1 MILPRPS
8 NPSSVSGRLV
18 WHFLAGAVASLA
30 VPPLFLIP
38 AIFALSIPMIG
49 YLNASG
55 RIAAAAIWMAA
66 GSGWFLASTYWVAHA
81 LIIDNPGLWF
91 LMPLMAAALAA
102 GLALFWAAGAA
113 LSWSLGRTALG
124 RSFWLVVML
133 GLAEWSRGFVAT
145 GFPWNMPG
153 SLFAVDVA
161 SLQAASLFGAY
172 GLTML
177 ALLLAMVPAFWAVGG
192 RRVAVIWLLVPFGL
206 VGAGIW
212 RLEHAPPI
220 IQQLAGDSRPVVRLV
235 QPAIPQTEKWDPTKR
250 ADHLAR
256 LVGLSR
262 DKTPIPDL
270 VIWPETAFAGFP
282 GREPD
287 LVAGLARQAT
297 ADRGFLLMGAPRL
310 EPGRRLLNG
319 AILYAHDGT
328 HAGSYDKRHLV
339 PFGEYI
345 PFRQLFPF
353 VSAFAGPID
362 FSSGQNNRLLP
373 FGDNRRMQ
381 LLICYE
387 VIFSGRVI
395 DQAARPDVMVNL
407 TNDAWFGD
415 SAGPWQH
422 LFHAQMRTVEE
433 GVPLLRVANTGIS
446 AGFDGYGRPLGVLPL
461 GAVGALDLR
470 VPPALHPTI
479 FSQFGNL
486 AFFGLLVLNIGVAL
500 WLDLSRRIRQ

>member
-1 MILPRPS
+1 
-8 NPSSVSGRLV
+8 
-18 WHFLAGAVASLA
+18 
-30 VPPLFLIP
+30 
-38 AIFALSIPMIG
+38 MIG
-49 YLNASG
+49 YLKASG
-55 RIAAAAIWMAA
+55 LRAAVAIWMAA
-66 GSGWFLASTYWVAHA
+66 GSGWFLASTYWVANA

-91 LMPLMAAALAA
+91 LMPLMAASLAV
-102 GLALFWAAGAA
+102 GLALFWAAAAA
-113 LSWSLGRTALG
+113 LSWSLGRTVLG
-124 RSFWLVVML
+124 RCFWLVVML

-161 SLQAASLFGAY
+161 SLQAASLFGAC

-192 RRVAVIWLLVPFGL
+192 QRFAVIWLLVPFGL

-212 RLEHAPPI
+212 RLEHATPLD
-220 IQQLAGDSRPVVRLV
+220 QQIAGDIGPMVRLV

-250 ADHLAR
+250 ANHLAR

-262 DKTPIPDL
+262 HKTPIPDL
-270 VIWPETAFAGFP
+270 VVWPETAFAGFP

-287 LVAGLARQAT
+287 LVAGIARQAT
-297 ADRGFLLMGAPRL
+297 SDSGFLLMGAPRI

-328 HAGSYDKRHLV
+328 RAGAYDKRHLV

-345 PFRQLFPF
+345 PFRQIFPF

-362 FSSGQNNRLLP
+362 FSPGQNNQLLP
-373 FGDNRRMQ
+373 FGNNRRMQ

-395 DQAARPDVMVNL
+395 DRAARPDVMVNL
-407 TNDAWFGD
+407 TNDAWFGN

-446 AGFDGYGRPLGVLPL
+446 AGFDGYGRSLGLLPL
-461 GAVGALDLR
+461 EVAGTLDLR
-470 VPPALHPTI
+470 VPPALRPTV

-486 AFFGLLVLNIGVAL
+486 AFFVLLVLNICLAL